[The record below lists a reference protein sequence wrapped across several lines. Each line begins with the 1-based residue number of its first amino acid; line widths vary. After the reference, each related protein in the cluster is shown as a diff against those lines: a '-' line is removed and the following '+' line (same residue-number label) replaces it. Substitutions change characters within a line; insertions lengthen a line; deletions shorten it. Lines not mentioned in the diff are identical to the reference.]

1 MSDAEIAEIINNPDT
16 TELNRIINEDTTTG
30 IAVLR
35 KLQTALRNK
44 IKTLNDGYQKNQ
56 LKNFIDLLNEK
67 ITAVEILAIGM
78 RLKDP
83 VKIRRELDVMDY
95 DDEAEAANTLAHMKG
110 GRRKKIRTKRKRSIK
125 KRVRKRTYSKRR

>member
-83 VKIRRELDVMDY
+83 NKIRRELDY
-95 DDEAEAANTLAHMKG
+95 DDEAEAANTLANMKTG